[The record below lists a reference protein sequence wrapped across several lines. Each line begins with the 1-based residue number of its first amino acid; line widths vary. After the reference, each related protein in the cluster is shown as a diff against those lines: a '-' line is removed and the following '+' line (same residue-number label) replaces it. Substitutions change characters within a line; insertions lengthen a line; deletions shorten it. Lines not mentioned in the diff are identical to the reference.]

1 MLGICVNYN
10 STNHRA
16 LHRLI
21 SRYMLG
27 IHVNYNSTNHCALY
41 QLISKYMLGI
51 HFNNNSAN
59 QDIIS
64 NSSYLIMY
72 VLSGIIV

>member
-1 MLGICVNYN
+1 MIGICVNYN

-27 IHVNYNSTNHCALY
+27 IH
-41 QLISKYMLGI
+41 
-51 HFNNNSAN
+51 FNDNSAN
-59 QDIIS
+59 QDIVS